1 MKAQISNVKENLE
14 PASVFVLGLMVYLI
28 IVIVWN
34 NSMRA
39 CPRWSAS
46 SSTASSCSC
55 PSS

>member
-1 MKAQISNVKENLE
+1 MKAQISDVKENLE